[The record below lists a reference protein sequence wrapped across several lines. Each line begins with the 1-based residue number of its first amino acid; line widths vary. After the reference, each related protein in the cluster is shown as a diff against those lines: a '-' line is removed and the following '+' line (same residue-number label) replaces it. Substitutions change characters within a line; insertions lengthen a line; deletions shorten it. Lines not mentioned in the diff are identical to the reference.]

1 MSTTLLTSVWGVLAG
16 LCQLGAVGLPHY
28 APIFSSLSA
37 GFTGMLGYH
46 AAGK

>member
-1 MSTTLLTSVWGVLAG
+1 MNTTVLTTLWGMLAG
-16 LCQLGAVGLPHY
+16 ACQLGAMWLPHY
-28 APIFSSLSA
+28 APIFSSLAA